1 MKKLLQTGHLRMNTS
16 FLIVAVNESEQE
28 HGGVEQDRKR
38 VERRRRIN
46 REESV
51 KRNGDASGSE

>member
-1 MKKLLQTGHLRMNTS
+1 MNTS